1 MPSVGAEAPGV
12 ISKGNS
18 HMSRPKMRARDY
30 GIPFSGV
37 PGPLNAITD
46 VPGVEV
52 GYATLFEGEGRLEV
66 GKGPVR
72 TGVTAILPRG
82 KESQAPCF
90 GAWAS
95 LNHGGEMTGTIW
107 LDERGLAEGPVL
119 ITNTHQVGV
128 VRDAAISWMRRQG
141 NRSLYLLPIVA
152 ETYDGLL
159 NDIDGGHVK
168 PAHVF
173 EALDGAR
180 GGSIAEGSVGGGAGM
195 MSYEYKAGTGTASRV
210 LPAEKGGYTVGVLV
224 QTNYGERRSL
234 RIGGVKVGELL
245 EEDRPRFLDPDLFP
259 TENAEYFARWSY
271 ADSAHGSGQT
281 PAPTGAGDGS
291 IIVIVITNAPLLPH
305 QLKRVAKRPGLGIG
319 RLGGLGASL
328 SGDIFLA
335 LSTANA
341 DLSEAG
347 DPQPVEQYPNLNLT
361 SVFEAV
367 IDATEEAIINAMVA
381 AEPVEG
387 ANRFFVPALPIQRV
401 RDILAAH
408 NLLARAV

>member
-1 MPSVGAEAPGV
+1 MTKP
-12 ISKGNS
+12 
-18 HMSRPKMRARDY
+18 RARDH
-30 GIPFSGV
+30 GIPFSGA

-52 GYATLFEGEGRLEV
+52 GYATLWEGEGRLEV

-82 KESQAPCF
+82 RESQAPCF

-128 VRDAAISWMRRQG
+128 VRDAAIAWMRQSG

-159 NDIDGGHVK
+159 NDIDGGHIQ
-168 PAHVF
+168 PRHVF

-180 GGSIAEGSVGGGAGM
+180 GGPIAEGSVGGGAGM
-195 MSYEYKAGTGTASRV
+195 MSYEYKAGTGTASRL
-210 LPAEKGGYTVGVLV
+210 LPADKGGYTVGVLV

-234 RIGGVKVGELL
+234 RIGGIRMGERLA
-245 EEDRPRFLDPDLFP
+245 EDRPRFLDPDLFP
-259 TENAEYFARWSY
+259 KDNAGYFARWSY
-271 ADSAHGSGQT
+271 AGSVHDTGEA
-281 PAPTGAGDGS
+281 PASKGAGDGS
-291 IIVIVITNAPLLPH
+291 IIVVVVTDAPLLPH

-341 DLSEAG
+341 DVGEAG
-347 DPQPVEQYPNLNLT
+347 PVRPVDHFPNLDIT
-361 SVFEAV
+361 AVFEAV
-367 IDATEEAIINAMVA
+367 IDATEEAIVNAMVA
-381 AEPVEG
+381 AEPTEG
-387 ANRFFVPALPIQRV
+387 ANRFYVPALPIDRV
-401 RDILAAH
+401 RQILAEH
-408 NLLARAV
+408 RLLQDSSD